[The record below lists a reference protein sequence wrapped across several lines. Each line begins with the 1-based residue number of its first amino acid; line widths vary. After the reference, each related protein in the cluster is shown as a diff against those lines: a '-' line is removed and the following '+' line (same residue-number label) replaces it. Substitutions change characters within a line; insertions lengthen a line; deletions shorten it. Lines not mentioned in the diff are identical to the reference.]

1 MPKLANTR
9 FSECRR
15 LDCFANIP
23 INARQSAGLCT
34 ILTECIKENCPFY
47 KTKKEFK
54 EGVRHDKT
62 EETEDVCN

>member
-1 MPKLANTR
+1 MSKETYP
-9 FSECRR
+9 ECKR
-15 LDCFANIP
+15 LECFANIP
-23 INARQSAGLCT
+23 INARQSAGLCA

>member
-1 MPKLANTR
+1 MPKVANTR
-9 FSECRR
+9 FPECRR

-23 INARQSAGLCT
+23 INARESAGLCT

-54 EGVRHDKT
+54 EGVRHGDHEK
-62 EETEDVCN
+62 EIHD